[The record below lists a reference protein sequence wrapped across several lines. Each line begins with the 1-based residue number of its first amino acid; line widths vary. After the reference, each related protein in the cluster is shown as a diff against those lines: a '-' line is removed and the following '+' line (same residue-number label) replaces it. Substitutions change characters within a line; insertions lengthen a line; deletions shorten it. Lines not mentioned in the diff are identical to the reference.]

1 MSSGVRWVL
10 FGLLGL
16 LVAGAVAFLAIQ
28 TVSEK
33 IGISS
38 ESPAAGGALAPP
50 PTAKPSKKASQ
61 DHGNSSTTTVKP
73 EPTPALGQTAGD
85 YEGGD
90 EGDGGGDDD

>member
-1 MSSGVRWVL
+1 MNSGMRWVL

-50 PTAKPSKKASQ
+50 PKVKPIKNASR
-61 DHGNSSTTTVKP
+61 DEGDSSTKAV
-73 EPTPALGQTAGD
+73 EPTPTPAAGQAGD
-85 YEGGD
+85 DYAGGD
-90 EGDGGGDDD
+90 EGEGGDDDD